1 MADYIPILLP
11 IYVPI
16 FLGIIARFS
25 GYFPPEYGHP
35 IRQFCL
41 KITIPLMIFTSM
53 AGMDGAALS
62 QVLPVMLSLPLYMGI
77 LWLAALAVSWLPMLR
92 SRRIESILIIILGN
106 IGYFGWAVTKI
117 GLGEAGLT
125 RSIMYA
131 VLFWPTT
138 ILYSVLSKIV
148 IDRSEG
154 GGIRSALH
162 VLKIAIPILSAF
174 IVGLIVAILGWQLP
188 APVMEPLSAF
198 GRMTVPLILFGVGLS
213 VSFKSNWGELS
224 FLLPLRL
231 VLGFGAAWLT
241 TRMVG
246 TLDEVSRT
254 AIIMVSVMPVGA
266 NSLIMGDVLG
276 LDEEFI
282 AGAVT
287 LSALLALVTIPLTL
301 ILLV

>member
-25 GYFPPEYGHP
+25 GYFPGEYGP
-35 IRQFCL
+35 ALRQFCL

-53 AGMDGAALS
+53 AGMDATALS

-77 LWLAALAVSWLPMLR
+77 LWLIALAVSALPMLK

-117 GLGEAGLT
+117 GLGEEGLT
-125 RSIMYA
+125 RSIIFA
-131 VLFWPTT
+131 VLFWPAT

-148 IDRSEG
+148 VDRSEG
-154 GGIRSALH
+154 GVRSALH
-162 VLKIAIPILSAF
+162 VLKIAIPILAAF
-174 IVGLIVAILGWQLP
+174 IAGLILAILGWQLP
-188 APVMEPLSAF
+188 ESVMEPFSAF

-213 VSFKSNWGELS
+213 VSFRANWGELS

-231 VLGFGAAWLT
+231 LLGFGAAWLT

-246 TLDEVSRT
+246 SLDDVSRT
-254 AIIMVSVMPVGA
+254 AIMMVSVMPVGA